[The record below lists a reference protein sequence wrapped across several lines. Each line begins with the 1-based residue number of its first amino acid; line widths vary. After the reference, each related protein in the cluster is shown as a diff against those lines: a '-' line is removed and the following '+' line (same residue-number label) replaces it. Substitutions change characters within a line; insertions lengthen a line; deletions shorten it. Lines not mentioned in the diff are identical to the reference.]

1 MQDFEG
7 ILMTEE
13 QKKEKIEEYGWLNR
27 RIFPTLYYDSTD
39 SVYVKLIMKLEYE
52 KLTKTEF
59 FRAIVNGFIND
70 DKNLNTFI
78 EKYKENKETDSKR
91 SRKMIAKEREQSA
104 AIDKRFGLTSED
116 LENIFDLIEG
126 GSEDV

>member
-1 MQDFEG
+1 
-7 ILMTEE
+7 MTEE

-39 SVYVKLIMKLEYE
+39 SVYVRLIMKLEYE

>member
-1 MQDFEG
+1 
-7 ILMTEE
+7 MTEE